1 MTYGQISAGRMQSNS
16 ASCQLL
22 MVLQVLLE
30 SPESLTAKKSM
41 LFSVLLKKKNLHKM
55 NAFSFTYLN
64 LCCMLNIHLKTKV
77 LAHLTIYIL
86 HRIYINKKKFGVG
99 KIF

>member
-30 SPESLTAKKSM
+30 SPESLTAKNLCCFLSY
-41 LFSVLLKKKNLHKM
+41 LKRILHKM

-64 LCCMLNIHLKTKV
+64 LCCMFNIHLETKV